1 VNDVEFQLGSYYLR
15 SLFNEFHSLPHSL
28 AAYNAGELA
37 VRKWQERGNYKSVD
51 EFIEDIPYAETRNY
65 VKKVLTS
72 YFQYKKLSS
81 VDREGAVLDIIFGEL

>member
-1 VNDVEFQLGSYYLR
+1 M
-15 SLFNEFHSLPHSL
+15 
-28 AAYNAGELA
+28 
-37 VRKWQERGNYKSVD
+37 
-51 EFIEDIPYAETRNY
+51 NY